1 MAWRRSR
8 FPRFQ
13 DNKVLEIA
21 PACSRV
27 WKGVRFDRASVVG
40 LALEGRMKAT
50 RETGRRHGLG
60 ATLAVLCVAAGMV
73 QPAGASTL
81 CVNAHGSGCYA
92 TIGAAVAD
100 AKPGDTIQVAQGI
113 YREDV
118 VIGIP
123 LSLVGKNAANTIIDA
138 TGLANGIYIDGLDN
152 AGLSGV
158 SVTGFTVQNA
168 NFEGILITN
177 ASNVMIQGN
186 RVAGND
192 RSLDFAT
199 TSCPGLPAFE
209 TSEGEDCGEGI
220 HLSGVTQSKF
230 AQNLIE
236 NNSGGILVSDETAA
250 THDNWIVN
258 NVVRNNTL
266 DCGITIP
273 SHPPAF
279 LPFGTAPYGVYNITV
294 SGNDVLYNGI
304 NGVGAGIGLFG
315 FLPGARVSGNTI
327 SGNRIIGNGL
337 PGVTMHAHS
346 PGEDMNGNMITGNY
360 ISGNGADGEDAA
372 TPGTAGINLYINVDG
387 APGPS
392 GIVVSKNVIKD
403 EMNDVVVHTPESVSV
418 NWNNLNGGGM
428 GVVNLGTAS
437 VDASN
442 NWWGCAQ
449 GPGANGCSGM
459 DSSNV
464 TDTPFLTSPAVPN
477 GSPKAQH

>member
-1 MAWRRSR
+1 MR
-8 FPRFQ
+8 
-13 DNKVLEIA
+13 EI
-21 PACSRV
+21 CSRI
-27 WKGVRFDRASVVG
+27 
-40 LALEGRMKAT
+40 
-50 RETGRRHGLG
+50 GLG
-60 ATLAVLCVAAGMV
+60 AALAGLCAAGAGMV
-73 QPAGASTL
+73 QPASAATL

-92 TIGAAVAD
+92 TISEAVAH
-100 AKPGDTIQVAQGI
+100 AASGDTIQVAQGV
-113 YREDV
+113 YNEDV
-118 VIGIP
+118 IIGRS
-123 LSLVGKNAANTIIDA
+123 LTLVGHNAANTNIDA

-152 AGLSGV
+152 PGLSGV

-177 ASNVMIQGN
+177 ASNVMVTGN

-199 TSCPGLPAFE
+199 KTCPGLPAFE
-209 TSEGEDCGEGI
+209 TAEGEDCGEGI
-220 HLSGVTQSKF
+220 HLSGVTGSKF

-279 LPFGTAPYGVYNITV
+279 LPFGTAPYGVHNITV
-294 SGNDVLYNGI
+294 SGNDVLYNGN

-315 FLPGARVSGNTI
+315 FLPGARVSDNTI

-346 PGEDMNGNMITGNY
+346 PGENMNGNIITGNY
-360 ISGNGADGEDAA
+360 ISGNGSDSADAA
-372 TPGTAGINLYINVDG
+372 TPGTAGINLYINVHG
-387 APGPS
+387 ATGPS

-403 EMNDVVVHTPESVSV
+403 EMNDVVVHTPEGVSV

-428 GVVNLGTAS
+428 GVVNLDTTAS

-459 DSSNV
+459 DSANV

-477 GSPKAQH
+477 GSPTAQK

>member
-1 MAWRRSR
+1 MKTVKEIGKRRG
-8 FPRFQ
+8 
-13 DNKVLEIA
+13 I
-21 PACSRV
+21 
-27 WKGVRFDRASVVG
+27 GV
-40 LALEGRMKAT
+40 
-50 RETGRRHGLG
+50 
-60 ATLAVLCVAAGMV
+60 TLAVLCAAAGLV
-73 QPAGASTL
+73 QPVGAATL
-81 CVNAHGSGCYA
+81 CVNTSGSGCYA
-92 TIGAAVAD
+92 TISAAVSH
-100 AKPGDTIQVAQGI
+100 AKSGDTIQVAQGI
-113 YREDV
+113 YNEDV

-123 LSLVGKNAANTIIDA
+123 LTLVGKNAANTIIDA
-138 TGLANGIYIDGLDN
+138 TGLSNGIYIDGLDN
-152 AGLSGV
+152 PGLSGV

-177 ASNVMIQGN
+177 ASNVMVTGN

-199 TSCPGLPAFE
+199 ASCPGLPAFE
-209 TSEGEDCGEGI
+209 TAEGFDCGEGI
-220 HLSGVTQSKF
+220 HLSGVSHSKF

-236 NNSGGILVSDETAA
+236 NNSGGILVSDETGP
-250 THDNWIVN
+250 THDNWIVE
-258 NVVRNNTL
+258 NVVKNNAL
-266 DCGITIP
+266 DCGITMP
-273 SHPPAF
+273 SHPPA
-279 LPFGTAPYGVYNITV
+279 PGMNDGNPYGVYGNTV

-337 PGVTMHAHS
+337 PGVAMHAHS
-346 PGEDMNGNMITGNY
+346 PGENMNDNIITGNY
-360 ISGNGADGEDAA
+360 ISGNGPDTADAV
-372 TPGTAGINLYINVDG
+372 TPGTAGINLYINVHG
-387 APGPS
+387 ATGPS

-403 EMNDVVVHTPESVSV
+403 EMDDVVVHTPESVSV
-418 NWNNLNGGGM
+418 KWNNLNGNGM

-477 GSPKAQH
+477 GSPVAQK